1 MFAENLKQSVVT
13 RQKRGKNN
21 KRIRYLHYCIWAREL
36 LRKEI
41 GPEHPQYG
49 YPQAVLEFIRD
60 IAPGDVVGEIKEDA
74 FVVPMDIF
82 CETLD
87 VPRIFEQ
94 TK

>member
-21 KRIRYLHYCIWAREL
+21 KRIRAREL
-36 LRKEI
+36 LRKKI

-60 IAPGDVVGEIKEDA
+60 IAPGDVVGAIKEDA
-74 FVVPMDIF
+74 FVVPIDIF
-82 CETLD
+82 CEILD
-87 VPRIFEQ
+87 IPRIF
-94 TK
+94 